1 MTGDCRCAGLL
12 TRDGAT
18 EHERLAK
25 DIGDRFF
32 RKLYSFLV
40 ISVFSQ
46 DWLPLGYAFF
56 CLLMLCVVCVMDVRR
71 NLATSAPGA
80 PGRGELTKDDEDQDS
95 DEARL

>member
-1 MTGDCRCAGLL
+1 MSDWPRIWATGFSGSCIA
-12 TRDGAT
+12 
-18 EHERLAK
+18 
-25 DIGDRFF
+25 F
-32 RKLYSFLV
+32 SV

-46 DWLPLGYAFF
+46 DWFPLGYAFF

-80 PGRGELTKDDEDQDS
+80 PGRGELIREDEGQDS